1 MEFTFTP
8 KDTNPIYLDSTLL
21 TPGTVTLP
29 DNYTEYASVVVM
41 INEGILKP
49 VNSMTISKIS
59 DAEARSIAKKAH
71 ARKADANAE

>member
-8 KDTNPIYLDSTLL
+8 KDTNPVYLDSILL

-29 DNYTEYASVVVM
+29 DNYTEYASVLVM

-49 VNSMTISKIS
+49 LNPVPLSSEVANDVELTPKKARARKVVA
-59 DAEARSIAKKAH
+59 DAE
-71 ARKADANAE
+71 